1 LIEYIK
7 LLQARQFFVFYRF
20 YRLKKFI
27 IFPNNQPA
35 AAGFWVALLE
45 LPEFGIWQTLPSQ
58 VPPA

>member
-7 LLQARQFFVFYRF
+7 LLQARQFFVF

-45 LPEFGIWQTLPSQ
+45 LPEFGIWQTLPSH